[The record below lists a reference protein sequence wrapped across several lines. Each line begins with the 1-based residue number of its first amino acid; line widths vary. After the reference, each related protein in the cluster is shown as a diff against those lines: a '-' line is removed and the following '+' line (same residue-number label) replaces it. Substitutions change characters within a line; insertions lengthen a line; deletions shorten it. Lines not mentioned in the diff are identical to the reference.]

1 MGPGSGDMRT
11 NLCEQAART
20 GHSGI
25 FRESRHPLFLAI
37 GSTSCT
43 DITGRPTRTNNIRS
57 SLRGVPYLPV
67 ASAVSAMSAI
77 RQDLEAKFRILSD
90 EELLSQGSS
99 GGLTDIAQLVAAAEA
114 EARGLVLPPILSPTA
129 RDGSEDVYYGDLQIV
144 ARQLTATEAQM
155 LCSCLQAG
163 GVPAVA
169 GDTNFVQTYSLLA
182 GAVGGASVR
191 VPAAFVPEALDV
203 IAAFKRGEFQ
213 LKDDFDFDAES

>member
-1 MGPGSGDMRT
+1 VT
-11 NLCEQAART
+11 T
-20 GHSGI
+20 
-25 FRESRHPLFLAI
+25 
-37 GSTSCT
+37 
-43 DITGRPTRTNNIRS
+43 
-57 SLRGVPYLPV
+57 
-67 ASAVSAMSAI
+67 I
-77 RQDLEAKFRILSD
+77 RQDLEARFSLLSD
-90 EELLSQGSS
+90 EELLSRGSS

-114 EARGLVLPPILSPTA
+114 EARGLVLPPISSPDA

-144 ARQLTATEAQM
+144 ARQLTAIEAQM
-155 LCSCLQAG
+155 LCSCLQAS

-203 IAAFKRGEFQ
+203 IAAFKRGEFR